1 MGEKKYTMTLSDGT
15 VLSDLTLNITKY
27 VSATPIDE
35 NVFDGALSPVII
47 SDGKTETIHEN
58 TQLTYFATLDNGG
71 CEFVLTDL
79 TSMEL
84 AIMQIQANQVYI
96 AMMAGID
103 I

>member
-1 MGEKKYTMTLSDGT
+1 MDEKKITMTLSDGT

-27 VSATPIDE
+27 VSETAIDE
-35 NVFDGALSPVII
+35 SVFDGALSPVII
-47 SDGKTETIHEN
+47 SDGENESVHEN
-58 TQLTYFATLDNGG
+58 AQLTYFSTLDDGG

-84 AIMQIQANQVYI
+84 AIMQIQANQTYI